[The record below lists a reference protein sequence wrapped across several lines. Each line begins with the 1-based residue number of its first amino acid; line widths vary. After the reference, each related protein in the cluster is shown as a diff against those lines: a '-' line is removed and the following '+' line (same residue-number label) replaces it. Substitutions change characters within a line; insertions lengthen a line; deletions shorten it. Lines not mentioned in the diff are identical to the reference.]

1 MRRAV
6 FHPTVLPPL
15 MKAMHV
21 TSVNM
26 SESFA
31 DLFEQSLANQRIKP
45 GQILT
50 GKVVSVSDDVVIV
63 NVGLKSEAVI
73 PVEQFRNERGELE
86 VAAGDDVEVALD
98 AVEDGDGNTKLSRD
112 KAKRART
119 WTRLEKAFNDSEIVT
134 GIITGRVKGGFTVEL
149 ENVRAFL
156 PGSLVD
162 VRPVRDTS
170 YLENKPLEFKVIK
183 LDQKRNNVVVSR
195 RAVVEQEFSAE
206 RSALMENLQEGAVVR
221 GTVKNLTDYG
231 AFVDLGGI
239 DGLLH
244 ITDMAW
250 KRVKHPSEVVKVG
263 DEIDVRILKFD
274 RERSRVSLGLKQ
286 LGADPWEN
294 IARRYPPHTRVFGK
308 VTNIADYGAFVE
320 IEDGVEG
327 LVHVSEM
334 DWTNKNVNPAKV
346 VHTGQEVEVMV
357 LDVDEERRR
366 ISLGLKQCQANP
378 WKEFA
383 ENYNRGD
390 KVNGQIK
397 SITDFGIFIGLPGN
411 IDGLVHLSDISWDLP
426 GEEAVRN
433 YQKGQQL
440 EAMVLSIDPERERI
454 SLGIKQLAKDPFSA
468 YIAENP
474 KGTIVRGT
482 VKEVDARGAILDLGN
497 GIEGQLRASE
507 LSRDRVEDA
516 RTVLKEGEEIEAKF
530 TGVDRKSRTISLSIK
545 AKEMHEEAEA
555 VQSYRSSDTSSS
567 GTSLGDLLKEKIG
580 SGGSSDDD

>member
-1 MRRAV
+1 M
-6 FHPTVLPPL
+6 T
-15 MKAMHV
+15 
-21 TSVNM
+21 
-26 SESFA
+26 ESFA
-31 DLFEQSLANQRIKP
+31 ELFEQSLANQRIRP
-45 GQILT
+45 GMILT
-50 GKVVSVSDDVVIV
+50 GLIIDVTDDVVIV

-73 PVEQFRNERGELE
+73 PLEQFKNERGEVE
-86 VAAGDDVEVALD
+86 VKAGDQVEVALD
-98 AVEDGDGNTKLSRD
+98 SVEDGTGETRLSRE

-119 WTRLEKAFNDSEIVT
+119 WTRLEEAFNKSEIVT
-134 GIITGRVKGGFTVEL
+134 GVITGRVKGGFTVEL
-149 ENVRAFL
+149 DNVRAFL

-170 YLENKPLEFKVIK
+170 YLEGKPLEFKVIK

-206 RSALMENLQEGAVVR
+206 RSALMDNLQEGAVVK

-244 ITDMAW
+244 ITDMAG

-263 DEIDVRILKFD
+263 DEVEVRILKFD

-286 LGADPWEN
+286 LGADPWQN
-294 IARRYPPHTRVFGK
+294 IARRYPPNTRVFGK

-390 KVNGQIK
+390 KVGGQIK

-411 IDGLVHLSDISWDLP
+411 IDGLVHLSDISWDAP

-468 YIAENP
+468 YIADNP
-474 KGTIVRGT
+474 KGTIVRGV
-482 VKEVDARGAILDLGN
+482 VKDVDARGAVIDLGN

-507 LSRDRVEDA
+507 LGRDRVEDA
-516 RTVLKEGEEIEAKF
+516 RAVLKVGEEVEAKF

-545 AKEMHEEAEA
+545 AKEAHEEAEA
-555 VQSYRSSDTSSS
+555 VSSYRSESGSSS
-567 GTSLGDLLKEKIG
+567 GTSLGDLLKEQIG
-580 SGGSSDDD
+580 SGESR

>member
-1 MRRAV
+1 
-6 FHPTVLPPL
+6 
-15 MKAMHV
+15 
-21 TSVNM
+21 M
-26 SESFA
+26 SESFSE
-31 DLFEQSLANQRIKP
+31 LFENSLANQKIRP
-45 GQILT
+45 GTILT
-50 GKVVSVSDDVVIV
+50 GLVVDVTDDVVIV

-73 PVEQFRNERGELE
+73 PIEQFKNEQGQVEVVAGEHI
-86 VAAGDDVEVALD
+86 EVALD
-98 AVEDGDGNTKLSRD
+98 AVEDGNGETRLSRE

-119 WTRLEKAFNDSEIVT
+119 WTRLEKAFSESEIVT
-134 GIITGRVKGGFTVEL
+134 GLISGRVKGGFTVEIDH
-149 ENVRAFL
+149 VRAFL

-162 VRPVRDTS
+162 VRPVRDTA
-170 YLENKPLEFKVIK
+170 YLEGKTLEFKVIK

-206 RSALMENLQEGAVVR
+206 RSALMDNLQEGAVVT

-250 KRVKHPSEVVKVG
+250 KRVKHPSEVVQVG
-263 DEIDVRILKFD
+263 QEVQVRILKFD

-294 IARRYPPHTRVFGK
+294 IARRYPPTTRVFGK

-346 VHTGQEVEVMV
+346 VSTGQEVEVMV

-366 ISLGLKQCQANP
+366 ISLGLKQCQSNP

-390 KVNGQIK
+390 RVSGTIK

-411 IDGLVHLSDISWDLP
+411 IDGLVHLSDISWDAP

-433 YQKGQQL
+433 YQKGNTL

-454 SLGIKQLAKDPFSA
+454 SLGVKQLAKDPFSG
-468 YIAENP
+468 YITDNP
-474 KGTIVRGT
+474 KGSIVRG
-482 VKEVDARGAILDLGN
+482 VVREVDARGAIIDLGN

-507 LSRDRVEDA
+507 LGRDRIDDA
-516 RTVLKEGEEIEAKF
+516 RQLLKVGDEVEAKF
-530 TGVDRKSRTISLSIK
+530 VGVDRKTRSISLSIK
-545 AKEMHEEAEA
+545 AKEVHEEAEA
-555 VQSYRSSDTSSS
+555 VQNYRSEQPTT
-567 GTSLGDLLKEKIG
+567 GTSLGDLLKERI
-580 SGGSSDDD
+580 SSDRGEAAVERLPDAEASGMRGCR